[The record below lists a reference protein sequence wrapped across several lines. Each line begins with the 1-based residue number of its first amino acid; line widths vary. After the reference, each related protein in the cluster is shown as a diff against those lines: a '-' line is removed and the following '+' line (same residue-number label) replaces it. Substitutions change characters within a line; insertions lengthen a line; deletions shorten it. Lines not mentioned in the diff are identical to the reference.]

1 MANCPLSASM
11 RTMVGS
17 DTIQGH
23 VAAKVAAA
31 WGRYLLSTQSASRA
45 AYEPLEELAWDRL
58 RRELA
63 RLGRPLPDKSGRQA
77 GP

>member
-23 VAAKVAAA
+23 VAAA
-31 WGRYLLSTQSASRA
+31 WGRSLLSTQSASRA

-63 RLGRPLPDKSGRQA
+63 RLGRPLPDKSGRRA